1 MSVPEP
7 VSSPSALAGWF
18 PEGSMAVPVQG
29 LVFHELVVVRT
40 KTMILRQAMDC
51 GVLGGRDE
59 KTLAAGA
66 AELCIPLPVAAAD
79 DRSAVTGFTDC
90 AVAHVVHVWHP
101 PEWAISRA
109 RLQCAAC
116 AHRLC
121 GLESYR
127 GMGRTVPP
135 PGGSDGE
142 RRIRVPAAHRIRS
155 TWNPAT
161 HGHSPLSCGHPSCC
175 LLKSRRRRMPRH
187 SRSNRRSP
195 ATRRFRNRF
204 PPATGC
210 LPR

>member
-1 MSVPEP
+1 MAGGGVRGITTDTGAGRVSVPGCVRSLPMSVPEP

-40 KTMILRQAMDC
+40 KTIILRQAMDR

-109 RLQCAAC
+109 RLQCAAWPTGYVVWSRIVAWVVPC
-116 AHRLC
+116 PRLA
-121 GLESYR
+121 GATESGVSGYR
-127 GMGRTVPP
+127 RHIGSVLPGTLRPMAIPP
-135 PGGSDGE
+135 
-142 RRIRVPAAHRIRS
+142 
-155 TWNPAT
+155 
-161 HGHSPLSCGHPSCC
+161 
-175 LLKSRRRRMPRH
+175 
-187 SRSNRRSP
+187 
-195 ATRRFRNRF
+195 
-204 PPATGC
+204 
-210 LPR
+210 